1 MVLEV
6 PIGIIY
12 LRCIRQLN
20 FVNLMQ
26 RMTDAKLLND
36 AQHWRRRAEQAWVL
50 SEDAKDAEAVEILR
64 GIARSYER
72 LAERADKL
80 NDQEKRV

>member
-1 MVLEV
+1 
-6 PIGIIY
+6 
-12 LRCIRQLN
+12 
-20 FVNLMQ
+20 MQ
-26 RMTDAKLLND
+26 RNVTDATLLND

-80 NDQEKRV
+80 NDQEKKV